1 MFGKKKQTKT
11 RYEPIAK
18 GLYAWNALHAGSF
31 LLYVES
37 LKDCYKFLFLPGPS
51 EYFLTFEDFAKCL
64 KSNTLEFVEKLP
76 HEIFEESVRISLA
89 CPSVPSN
96 IVSNESNQI

>member
-1 MFGKKKQTKT
+1 MFGKKKQTKAN
-11 RYEPIAK
+11 YEPITK

-31 LLYVES
+31 LLYIEP

-51 EYFLTFEDFAKCL
+51 EFYLTNEDFAKCL

-76 HEIFEESVRISLA
+76 YDVFEESVRISLA
-89 CPSVPSN
+89 CPPVPST
-96 IVSNESNQI
+96 IISNEIN